1 MKKDKW
7 FIKGYKEALKDVKDL
22 IEFLEIS
29 LIRKK
34 EKNGLENIGRL
45 RNEIGGF

>member
-34 EKNGLENIGRL
+34 EKNGLEEDWIRKHW
-45 RNEIGGF
+45 EVEE